1 MSGKMGRNISSAV
14 RVVTTTEAFLTL
26 LAEAEFPCF
35 AKGDFGCYM
44 GRNGLADK
52 PCIRCCV
59 KTPDSLE
66 TFGSFLRGDMVQ
78 TKCWE
83 LDSDWTSSFVRMQ
96 MNPIR
101 IQRETHEDGIV
112 LPTDRG
118 MEDFNNY
125 KNAWHRLIIWE
136 KKRQFALPLPDF
148 GRVIYHFW
156 NVIDWTLLPMVIWI
170 KVNPA

>member
-1 MSGKMGRNISSAV
+1 MSGKMGRGVSSAV

-35 AKGDFGCYM
+35 TKGDFGCYM

-52 PCIRCCV
+52 PCIRCCA
-59 KTPDSLE
+59 KPPETLE

-83 LDSDWTSSFVRMQ
+83 LDSDWTSSFVRIQ
-96 MNPIR
+96 LNPIR
-101 IQRETHEDGIV
+101 IHSERREDGIV

-125 KNAWHRLIIWE
+125 KNAWQRLIIWE
-136 KKRQFALPLPDF
+136 KKRQFSLPLRHI
-148 GRVIYHFW
+148 GNVIYNFW
-156 NVIDWTLLPMVIWI
+156 SVENWTLLPMVIWI